1 MVMAGKGRTGLGG
14 FVLGIALGPIGLI
27 IALLIRPS
35 EESEAERE
43 MRVDQIKQARLEGR
57 PDPPDNR
64 RKPASSVGS
73 VLVDVLVA
81 LLIMIF
87 GQIVFARI
95 AGVPEGDTPP
105 DWAQFAPLVLAMIY
119 LGWRTLRRSRQ
130 RREAEAR
137 MEESAPEREGWDESE
152 RLDSPP
158 MDDYEWR
165 SRLESSIRNLGRDAF
180 GQFTIRILGALA
192 VIDVKVERIAFDGA
206 VECFGVH
213 DDEERASV
221 YAIFRRSFGAL
232 GANQIR
238 DLRASMEGRAAEGLF
253 VSNGEFSS
261 SAIDEADSGEE
272 PIELVDG
279 DELLD
284 LMYTNRLGLIFDE
297 LGRVTGV
304 DDEWFRGLGRDER
317 VRDGD

>member
-1 MVMAGKGRTGLGG
+1 M
-14 FVLGIALGPIGLI
+14 
-27 IALLIRPS
+27 S
-35 EESEAERE
+35 N
-43 MRVDQIKQARLEGR
+43 MR
-57 PDPPDNR
+57 
-64 RKPASSVGS
+64 S

-87 GQIVFARI
+87 GGIIFARI
-95 AGVPEGDTPP
+95 AGVEEGETAP

-119 LGWRTLRRSRQ
+119 LGWRTLRRGRQ

-137 MEESAPEREGWDESE
+137 MEESGEGREGWGDEDRS
-152 RLDSPP
+152 DVPP

-180 GQFTIRILGALA
+180 EQFTIRILSALA
-192 VIDVKVERIAFDGA
+192 VVDVKVERIAFDGA
-206 VECFGVH
+206 VECVGVH

-221 YAIFRRSFGAL
+221 YAIFRRSFGSL

-238 DLRASMEGRAAEGLF
+238 DLRASMEGKAAEGLF

-261 SAIDEADSGEE
+261 SAIDEADGGEQ

-297 LGRVTGV
+297 IGRVTGV
-304 DDEWFRGLGRDER
+304 DDEWFRGLARDQR